1 MIRKYSLLALTVG
14 VVLVLIHESCFA
26 QMYKWED
33 ENGSI
38 HFSSDIN
45 TIPERYRAN
54 TEAIESKRSK
64 LDHTPR
70 SLPSLRTYMG
80 KLEPE
85 GFGNIKWG
93 TELPSLKT
101 LEYIGEDPSYV
112 GIGIYTKVGD
122 DLTFSGATLR
132 RVEYRFWRSKFCSAY
147 VVVEGYSNFAVLKEA
162 AFEHFG
168 EGYKPNPF
176 IERYFWIGNRTNITL
191 DYDEM
196 TGVSGL
202 FMRSVLKT
210 CEMEEME
217 KQEAIE
223 EARKAF

>member
-1 MIRKYSLLALTVG
+1 MVRKYSLLALTVV
-14 VVLVLIHESCFA
+14 VVLVLIHGSCCA

-33 ENGSI
+33 ENGSM

-54 TEAIESKRSK
+54 IEAIESKGSK

-80 KLEPE
+80 NLEPE
-85 GFGNIKWG
+85 GFGYIKWR

-112 GIGIYTKVGD
+112 GIGIYIKVGD
-122 DLTFSGATLR
+122 DLTIGGATLR

-147 VVVEGYSNFAVLKEA
+147 AVTEGYSDFAVLKEA
-162 AFEHFG
+162 VFERFG
-168 EGYKPNPF
+168 EGYKPNPS

-202 FMRSVLKT
+202 LMRSVLMT
-210 CEMEEME
+210 CEMEEVE

-223 EARKAF
+223 EARRAF